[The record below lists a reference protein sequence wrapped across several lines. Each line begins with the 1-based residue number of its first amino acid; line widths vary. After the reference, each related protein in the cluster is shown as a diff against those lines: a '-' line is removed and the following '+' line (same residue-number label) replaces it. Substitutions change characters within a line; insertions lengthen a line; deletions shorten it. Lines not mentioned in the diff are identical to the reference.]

1 MAPVPVE
8 TENNY
13 NCGGDEG
20 NNTMPFEGSTGMR
33 TAVGREVPVKQS
45 M

>member
-1 MAPVPVE
+1 MAPVPIE

-20 NNTMPFEGSTGMR
+20 NYKMPNEGASGMR